1 MAGRFKIG
9 KDKMDNIIIK
19 NLEVFARHGVL
30 PEENTIGQRFFVS
43 CEISLD
49 LRKAGKTDAMEDSVS
64 YSDIAHLIKKTM
76 EENIYKLIERCAERV
91 AEEILKFDSRI
102 VSVSVEIKKPSAPI
116 GLPLDYPAVLIHRAW
131 HEVYVALGSNLG
143 ESRAIIE
150 QAVERLKQ
158 FENIKIDRV
167 STLIETKPYG
177 VTDQPM
183 FLNGAMRLYTL
194 LTPYELLDVLHE
206 VEKEAGRERKI
217 HWGPRTLDLDILF
230 YDDLI
235 TDDEVLC
242 IPHHD
247 MKKRDFVLKPMAEIA
262 PYKVHPV
269 YKKRMEEMLE
279 DLSGGQKWER

>member
-9 KDKMDNIIIK
+9 KDKMDKIIIK

-49 LRKAGKTDAMEDSVS
+49 LRKAGKTDTMEDSVS

-116 GLPLDYPAVLIHRAW
+116 GLPLDYPAVSIHRSW